1 MSMELPLNVRLAF
14 RNIFRN
20 GVRSSIAL
28 AAISF
33 GCISLILA
41 GGFFHDS
48 FLRMREAYIHAH
60 LGHIQVYQKGYLQ
73 KGNSR
78 PFEYLI
84 KDPDR
89 VKKLILALDHV
100 KYVTPRI
107 GFSALLSTGESTMS
121 VMAQGIDPEGESK
134 MNVVTSVEGASTSLA
149 ISKGKVLSKD
159 DAYEVNVGR
168 GLAKG
173 IDIDVGNSVIL
184 LSNTVGGSLNGMDV
198 SVKGIF
204 YTASEEY
211 DNYTLRIPIQL
222 ARKLLQTN
230 AAQTLVVVVDETE
243 NTDLV
248 LRRLADLFQSENL
261 NLEMKPWYEMADFY
275 NKTVE
280 LYGRQFLVLKIIIAV
295 IVVLSIFN
303 TISMS
308 IWERTKEIGTVMA
321 IGFKRWEI
329 MRLFLLE
336 GGILGIMGGVLGVL
350 GGCVFAYIISLVGI
364 PMPPPPGATVGWTAS
379 IQIVPSIL
387 ITSLLISVI
396 SSLVSSFYPSFKAS
410 RLIIADALRYA

>member
-1 MSMELPLNVRLAF
+1 MELPLNVRLAF

-20 GVRSSIAL
+20 RVRSVITL

-33 GCISLILA
+33 GSISLILA
-41 GGFFHDS
+41 GGFFHDT

-60 LGHIQVYQKGYLQ
+60 LGHIQVYQKGYLA

-84 KDPDR
+84 KTPED
-89 VKKLILALDHV
+89 VEKLIASVDHV

-107 GFSALLSTGESTMS
+107 NFSALLSTGESTMS
-121 VMAQGIDPEGESK
+121 VMAQGIDPEGENA
-134 MNVVTSVEGASTSLA
+134 MNVITEIKGVSTSLA
-149 ISKGKVLSKD
+149 FSKGKGLSKGD
-159 DAYEVNVGR
+159 MFDVNVGR

-173 IDIDVGNSVIL
+173 IDIDVGNPLVL
-184 LSNTVGGSLNGMDV
+184 LSNTIGGSLNGMDV
-198 SVKGIF
+198 TVKGIF

-211 DNYTLRIPIQL
+211 DNYTMRIPIQL
-222 ARKLLQTN
+222 ARKLLQTD
-230 AAQTLVVVVDETE
+230 AAQTLVVVLDKTE

-248 LRRLADLFQSENL
+248 MHRLAELFQEKNL

-295 IVVLSIFN
+295 IVILSIFN

-308 IWERTKEIGTVMA
+308 IWERTKEIGTIMA
-321 IGFKRWEI
+321 MGFRKFEI
-329 MRLFLLE
+329 MKLFLLE
-336 GGILGIMGGVLGVL
+336 GCVLGILGGVMGVL
-350 GGCVFAYIISLVGI
+350 GGCIFAYFISLVGI
-364 PMPPPPGATVGWTAS
+364 PMPPPPGGTVGWTAS
-379 IQIVPSIL
+379 IQIVPSVL
-387 ITSLLISVI
+387 LTSLLISIV
-396 SSLVSSFYPSFKAS
+396 SSLVSSFYPSYKAS

>member
-1 MSMELPLNVRLAF
+1 MELPLNVRLAF

-20 GVRSSIAL
+20 RVRSSITL
-28 AAISF
+28 GAISF

-41 GGFFHDS
+41 GGFFQDT

-60 LGHIQVYQKGYLQ
+60 LGHIQVYQKGYLA

-78 PFEYLI
+78 PFDYLI
-84 KDPDR
+84 KAPED
-89 VKKLILALDHV
+89 VQKLIASLDHV

-107 GFSALLSTGESTMS
+107 NFSALLSTGENTMS
-121 VMAQGIDPEGESK
+121 VMAQGIDPEGENA
-134 MNVVTSVEGASTSLA
+134 MNVITEIKGVSTSLEFSNGQA
-149 ISKGKVLSKD
+149 LAKND
-159 DAYEVNVGR
+159 MYEVNLGR

-173 IDIDVGNSVIL
+173 IDIGVGSPLIL
-184 LSNTVGGSLNGMDV
+184 LSNTIGGSLNGMDV
-198 SVKGIF
+198 TVKGIF

-211 DNYTLRIPIQL
+211 DNYTMRIPIPL
-222 ARKLLQTN
+222 ARKLLQTD
-230 AAQTLVVVVDETE
+230 AAQTLVVVLDKTE

-248 LRRLADLFQSENL
+248 LRQLTELFRLKGL

-275 NKTVE
+275 NKTVD

-295 IVVLSIFN
+295 IVILSIFN

-308 IWERTKEIGTVMA
+308 IWERTKEIGTIMA
-321 IGFKRWEI
+321 MGFKKWEI

-336 GGILGIMGGVLGVL
+336 GCVLGVL
-350 GGCVFAYIISLVGI
+350 GGILGVLGGCILGYLVSVIGI
-364 PMPPPPGATVGWTAS
+364 PMPPPPGGTVGWTAS
-379 IQIVPSIL
+379 IRIVPDVL
-387 ITSLLISVI
+387 WTSLLISIV
-396 SSLVSSFYPSFKAS
+396 SALVSSFYPAYKAS